1 MGEAGPMLSEGMFRQ
16 LRERRALLV
25 ALVAT
30 LVLTALFPVIAGHFS
45 LTLLDA
51 VADPTEARA
60 LIEGLTSEQRQAHA
74 WITGTLDVAYPLAYG
89 ALFLSATL
97 RFFPRK
103 GALLAIPI
111 LIGVPADFL
120 EGLVQILALTGQVD
134 WLAAKAVLT
143 PVKGGAFVYGAVL
156 TLLGVALRGWRGRAK
171 AP

>member
-1 MGEAGPMLSEGMFRQ
+1 MLSEGMFRQ
-16 LRERRALLV
+16 LRGRRALLV
-25 ALVAT
+25 ALLAT
-30 LVLTALFPVIAGHFS
+30 LVLTALFPVIAGHFG

-89 ALFLSATL
+89 ALFFGATL

-143 PVKGGAFVYGAVL
+143 PVKGGAFVYGAVMA
-156 TLLGVALRGWRGRAK
+156 LLGVALSFREQGVR
-171 AP
+171 

>member
-1 MGEAGPMLSEGMFRQ
+1 MLNQGMFRQ
-16 LRERRALLV
+16 LREGRGLLA

-30 LVLTALFPVIAGHFS
+30 VVLTALFPVAAGHFG

-60 LIEGLTSEQRQAHA
+60 LIEGLTREQRQAHA
-74 WITGTLDVAYPLAYG
+74 WITGTLDVAYPLTYG
-89 ALFLSATL
+89 ALFLGATL

-103 GALLAIPI
+103 GVLLAIPI

-143 PVKGGAFVYGAVL
+143 PVKGGAFVYGAVMA
-156 TLLGVALRGWRGRAK
+156 LLGVALSFREQGVR
-171 AP
+171 

>member
-1 MGEAGPMLSEGMFRQ
+1 MLNQGMFRP
-16 LRERRALLV
+16 LREGRVLLV

-30 LVLTALFPVIAGHFS
+30 VLLTALFPVVAGHFG

-51 VADPTEARA
+51 VADPAEARA
-60 LIEGLTSEQRQAHA
+60 LIAGLTGEQRQAHA

-89 ALFLSATL
+89 ALFLGAAL

-103 GALLAIPI
+103 GVLLAIPI
-111 LIGVPADFL
+111 LIGIPADFL

-143 PVKGGAFVYGAVL
+143 PVKGGTFVYGAVL
-156 TLLGVALRGWRGRAK
+156 ALLGVALRGWRGRAK

>member
-1 MGEAGPMLSEGMFRQ
+1 MLSEGMFRQ
-16 LRERRALLV
+16 LRGRRALLV
-25 ALVAT
+25 ALLAT
-30 LVLTALFPVIAGHFS
+30 LVLTALFPVIAGHFG

-60 LIEGLTSEQRQAHA
+60 LVEGLTKEQRQAHA

-89 ALFLSATL
+89 ALFFGATL

-143 PVKGGAFVYGAVL
+143 PVKGGAFVYGAVMA
-156 TLLGVALRGWRGRAK
+156 LLGVALSFREQGVR
-171 AP
+171 

>member
-1 MGEAGPMLSEGMFRQ
+1 MLNQGMFRP
-16 LRERRALLV
+16 LREGRVLLV

-30 LVLTALFPVIAGHFS
+30 VLLTALFPVVAGHFG

-51 VADPTEARA
+51 VADPAEARA
-60 LIEGLTSEQRQAHA
+60 LIAGLTGEQRQAHA

-89 ALFLSATL
+89 ALFLGAAL

-103 GALLAIPI
+103 GVLLAIPI
-111 LIGVPADFL
+111 LIGIPAEFL

-143 PVKGGAFVYGAVL
+143 PVKGGTFVYGAVL
-156 TLLGVALRGWRGRAK
+156 ALLGVALRGWRGRAK

>member
-1 MGEAGPMLSEGMFRQ
+1 MRGKRVLRQLSEGRV
-16 LRERRALLV
+16 LLLSLSV
-25 ALVAT
+25 TAA
-30 LVLTALFPVIAGHFS
+30 LTALFPVVAGHFG

-51 VADPTEARA
+51 LADPAEARA
-60 LIEGLTSEQRQAHA
+60 LIRGLTDDQKEAHA

-89 ALFLSATL
+89 ALFLGATF

>member
-1 MGEAGPMLSEGMFRQ
+1 MLSEGMFRQ
-16 LRERRALLV
+16 LRGRRALLV
-25 ALVAT
+25 ALLAT
-30 LVLTALFPVIAGHFS
+30 LVLTALFPVIAGHFG

-60 LIEGLTSEQRQAHA
+60 LVEGLTKEQRQAHA

-89 ALFLSATL
+89 ALFFGATL

-120 EGLVQILALTGQVD
+120 EGLVQLLALTGQVD

-143 PVKGGAFVYGAVL
+143 PVKGGAFVYGAVMA
-156 TLLGVALRGWRGRAK
+156 LLGVALSFREQGVR
-171 AP
+171 

>member
-1 MGEAGPMLSEGMFRQ
+1 MRGNSVIRQLSEGRV
-16 LRERRALLV
+16 LLV
-25 ALVAT
+25 SLAAT
-30 LVLTALFPVIAGHFS
+30 AVLTALFPVVAGQFG

-60 LIEGLTSEQRQAHA
+60 LVAGLAEEQRQAHA
-74 WITGTLDVAYPLAYG
+74 WITATLDVAYPLAYG
-89 ALFLSATL
+89 ALFLGATV
-97 RFFPRK
+97 RFFPRQ
-103 GALLAIPI
+103 GVLLAIPI

-143 PVKGGAFVYGAVL
+143 PVKGGAFVYGAVMA
-156 TLLGVALRGWRGRAK
+156 LLGVALRGWRGRAK

>member
-1 MGEAGPMLSEGMFRQ
+1 MLSEGMFRQ
-16 LRERRALLV
+16 LKERRVLLV

-30 LVLTALFPVIAGHFS
+30 LVLTALFPVVAGHFG

-60 LIEGLTSEQRQAHA
+60 LIEGLNSEQRQAHA

-89 ALFLSATL
+89 ALFLGATL

-120 EGLVQILALTGQVD
+120 EGLVQLLALTGQVD

-143 PVKGGAFVYGAVL
+143 PVKGGAFVYGAVMA
-156 TLLGVALRGWRGRAK
+156 LLGVALSFREQGVR
-171 AP
+171 

>member
-1 MGEAGPMLSEGMFRQ
+1 MLNQGMFRQ
-16 LRERRALLV
+16 LREGRGLLA

-30 LVLTALFPVIAGHFS
+30 VVLTALFPVAAGHFG

-60 LIEGLTSEQRQAHA
+60 LIEGLTREQRQAHA
-74 WITGTLDVAYPLAYG
+74 WITGTLDVAYPLTYG
-89 ALFLSATL
+89 ALFLGATL

-103 GALLAIPI
+103 GVLLAIPI

-120 EGLVQILALTGQVD
+120 EGLVQILALTGPVD

-156 TLLGVALRGWRGRAK
+156 ALLGVALRGWRGRAK
-171 AP
+171 TP

>member
-1 MGEAGPMLSEGMFRQ
+1 MLNQGMFRP
-16 LRERRALLV
+16 LREGRVLLV

-30 LVLTALFPVIAGHFS
+30 VLLTALFPVVAGHFG

-51 VADPTEARA
+51 VADPAEARA
-60 LIEGLTSEQRQAHA
+60 LIEGLTGEQRQAHA

-89 ALFLSATL
+89 ALFLGAAL

-103 GALLAIPI
+103 GVLLAIPI
-111 LIGVPADFL
+111 LIGIPADFL

-143 PVKGGAFVYGAVL
+143 PVKGGTFVYGAVL
-156 TLLGVALRGWRGRAK
+156 ALLGVALRGWRGRAK

>member
-1 MGEAGPMLSEGMFRQ
+1 MLNQGVFRQ
-16 LRERRALLV
+16 LREGRGLLA

-30 LVLTALFPVIAGHFS
+30 VVLTALFPVAAGHFG

-60 LIEGLTSEQRQAHA
+60 LVEGLTKEQRQAHA

-89 ALFLSATL
+89 ALFFGATL

-143 PVKGGAFVYGAVL
+143 PVKGGAFVYGAVMA
-156 TLLGVALRGWRGRAK
+156 LLGVALSFREQGVR
-171 AP
+171 

>member
-1 MGEAGPMLSEGMFRQ
+1 MLSQGARVRLATGRMR
-16 LRERRALLV
+16 LLSLGATV
-25 ALVAT
+25 A
-30 LVLTALFPVIAGHFS
+30 LTALFPLVAGHFG

-89 ALFLSATL
+89 ALFLGAML
-97 RFFPRK
+97 RFFPRR
-103 GALLAIPI
+103 GPLLAIPV

-156 TLLGVALRGWRGRAK
+156 ALLGVALRGWRGRAK

>member
-1 MGEAGPMLSEGMFRQ
+1 MLNQGMFRQ
-16 LRERRALLV
+16 LREGRGLLA

-30 LVLTALFPVIAGHFS
+30 VVLTALFPVAAGHFG

-60 LIEGLTSEQRQAHA
+60 LVEGLTKEQRQAHA

-89 ALFLSATL
+89 ALFFGATL

-143 PVKGGAFVYGAVL
+143 PVKGGAFVYGAVMA
-156 TLLGVALRGWRGRAK
+156 LLGVALSFREQGVR
-171 AP
+171 

>member
-1 MGEAGPMLSEGMFRQ
+1 MLNQGMFRQ
-16 LRERRALLV
+16 LRERRGLLA

-30 LVLTALFPVIAGHFS
+30 VVLTALFPVVAGHFG

-74 WITGTLDVAYPLAYG
+74 WVAGTLDVAYPLAYG
-89 ALFLSATL
+89 ALFFGATL

-156 TLLGVALRGWRGRAK
+156 ALLGSVLSFREKGVR
-171 AP
+171 

>member
-1 MGEAGPMLSEGMFRQ
+1 MLSEGMFRQ
-16 LRERRALLV
+16 LRGRRALLV
-25 ALVAT
+25 ALLAT
-30 LVLTALFPVIAGHFS
+30 LVLTALFPVIAGHFG

-60 LIEGLTSEQRQAHA
+60 LVEGLTKEQRQAHA

-89 ALFLSATL
+89 ALFFGATL

-103 GALLAIPI
+103 GALLASPI

-143 PVKGGAFVYGAVL
+143 PVKGGAFVYGAVMA
-156 TLLGVALRGWRGRAK
+156 LLGVALSFREQGVR
-171 AP
+171 

>member
-1 MGEAGPMLSEGMFRQ
+1 MLNQSMFRQ
-16 LRERRALLV
+16 LREGRGLLA

-30 LVLTALFPVIAGHFS
+30 VVLTALFPVAAGHFG

-60 LIEGLTSEQRQAHA
+60 LIEGLTREQRQAHA

-89 ALFLSATL
+89 ALFFGATL

-143 PVKGGAFVYGAVL
+143 PVKGGAFVYGAVMA
-156 TLLGVALRGWRGRAK
+156 LLGVALSFREQGVR
-171 AP
+171 

>member
-1 MGEAGPMLSEGMFRQ
+1 MLNQSMFRQ
-16 LRERRALLV
+16 LREGRGLLA

-30 LVLTALFPVIAGHFS
+30 VVLTALFPVAAGHFG

-60 LIEGLTSEQRQAHA
+60 LVEGLTKEQRQAHA

-89 ALFLSATL
+89 ALFFGATL

-143 PVKGGAFVYGAVL
+143 PVKGGAFVYGAVMA
-156 TLLGVALRGWRGRAK
+156 LLGVALSFREQGVR
-171 AP
+171 

>member
-1 MGEAGPMLSEGMFRQ
+1 MKEAEPMLREGLFKP
-16 LRERRALLV
+16 LREGRVLLAALL
-25 ALVAT
+25 AT
-30 LVLTALFPVIAGHFS
+30 VLLTTFFPLLAGHFV

-60 LIEGLTSEQRQAHA
+60 LIEGLTGEQRQAHA

-89 ALFLSATL
+89 ALFLGATL
-97 RFFPRK
+97 RFFPRQ

-111 LIGVPADFL
+111 LVGVPADFL
-120 EGLVQILALTGQVD
+120 EGLVQILALTGQAD

-156 TLLGVALRGWRGRAK
+156 ALLGVALRGWRGRVK

>member
-1 MGEAGPMLSEGMFRQ
+1 MLSEGMFRQ
-16 LRERRALLV
+16 LRGRRALLV
-25 ALVAT
+25 ALLAT
-30 LVLTALFPVIAGHFS
+30 LVLTALFPVIAGHFG

-60 LIEGLTSEQRQAHA
+60 LVEGLTKEQRQAHA

-89 ALFLSATL
+89 ALFLGATL

-120 EGLVQILALTGQVD
+120 EGLVQLLALTGQVD

-143 PVKGGAFVYGAVL
+143 PVKGGAFVYGAVMA
-156 TLLGVALRGWRGRAK
+156 LLGVALSFREQGVR
-171 AP
+171 

>member
-1 MGEAGPMLSEGMFRQ
+1 MLNQGVFRQ
-16 LRERRALLV
+16 LREGRGLLA

-30 LVLTALFPVIAGHFS
+30 VVLTALFPVVAGHFG

-74 WITGTLDVAYPLAYG
+74 WVTGTLDVAYPLAYG
-89 ALFLSATL
+89 GLFLGAML
-97 RFFPRK
+97 RFFPRR
-103 GALLAIPI
+103 GPLLAIPV

-120 EGLVQILALTGQVD
+120 EGLVQILALTGQAD

-156 TLLGVALRGWRGRAK
+156 ALLGSVLSFREKGVR
-171 AP
+171 

>member
-1 MGEAGPMLSEGMFRQ
+1 MLSEGMFRQ
-16 LRERRALLV
+16 LRGRRALLV
-25 ALVAT
+25 ALLAT
-30 LVLTALFPVIAGHFS
+30 LVLTALFPVIAAHFG

-60 LIEGLTSEQRQAHA
+60 LVEGLTSEQRQAHA

-89 ALFLSATL
+89 ALFLGATL

-143 PVKGGAFVYGAVL
+143 PVKGGAFVYGAVMA
-156 TLLGVALRGWRGRAK
+156 LLGVALSFREQGVR
-171 AP
+171 

>member
-1 MGEAGPMLSEGMFRQ
+1 MLNQGMFRR
-16 LRERRALLV
+16 LREGRGLLA

-30 LVLTALFPVIAGHFS
+30 VVLTALFPVAAGHFG

-60 LIEGLTSEQRQAHA
+60 LIEGLTREQRQAHA
-74 WITGTLDVAYPLAYG
+74 WITGTLDVAYPLTYG
-89 ALFLSATL
+89 ALFLGATL

-103 GALLAIPI
+103 GVLLAIPI

-134 WLAAKAVLT
+134 WLAAKAVL
-143 PVKGGAFVYGAVL
+143 
-156 TLLGVALRGWRGRAK
+156 ALVWWDLIRLALMWKRWTGRCVW
-171 AP
+171 PLNC

>member
-1 MGEAGPMLSEGMFRQ
+1 MLSEGMFRQ
-16 LRERRALLV
+16 LRGRRALLV
-25 ALVAT
+25 ALLAT
-30 LVLTALFPVIAGHFS
+30 LVLTALFPVIAGHFG

-60 LIEGLTSEQRQAHA
+60 LIEGLTKEQRQAHA

-89 ALFLSATL
+89 ALFFGATL

-143 PVKGGAFVYGAVL
+143 PVKGGAFVYGAVMA
-156 TLLGVALRGWRGRAK
+156 LLGVALSFREQGVR
-171 AP
+171 

>member
-1 MGEAGPMLSEGMFRQ
+1 MLSEGMFRQ
-16 LRERRALLV
+16 LRGRRALLV
-25 ALVAT
+25 ALLAT
-30 LVLTALFPVIAGHFS
+30 LVLTALFPVIAGHFG

-60 LIEGLTSEQRQAHA
+60 LVEGLTKEQRQAHA

-89 ALFLSATL
+89 ALFFGATL

-103 GALLAIPI
+103 GVLLAIPI

-143 PVKGGAFVYGAVL
+143 PVKGGAFVYGAVMA
-156 TLLGVALRGWRGRAK
+156 LLGVALSFREQGVR
-171 AP
+171 

>member
-1 MGEAGPMLSEGMFRQ
+1 MLSEGMFRQ
-16 LRERRALLV
+16 LRGRRALLV
-25 ALVAT
+25 ALLAT
-30 LVLTALFPVIAGHFS
+30 LVLTALFPVIAGHFG

-60 LIEGLTSEQRQAHA
+60 LVEGLTKEQRKAHA

-89 ALFLSATL
+89 ALFFGATL

-143 PVKGGAFVYGAVL
+143 PVKGGAFVYGAVMA
-156 TLLGVALRGWRGRAK
+156 LLGVALSFREQGVR
-171 AP
+171 

>member
-1 MGEAGPMLSEGMFRQ
+1 MLSEGMFRK
-16 LRERRALLV
+16 LREGRGLLA

-30 LVLTALFPVIAGHFS
+30 VVLTALFPVVAGHFG

-51 VADPTEARA
+51 IADPTEARA

-89 ALFLSATL
+89 ALFLGATL

-143 PVKGGAFVYGAVL
+143 PVKGGAFVYGAVMA
-156 TLLGVALRGWRGRAK
+156 LLGVALSFREQGVR
-171 AP
+171 

>member
-1 MGEAGPMLSEGMFRQ
+1 MLNQGMFRQ
-16 LRERRALLV
+16 LREGRGLLA

-30 LVLTALFPVIAGHFS
+30 VVLTALFPVVAGHFG
-45 LTLLDA
+45 LTPLDA
-51 VADPTEARA
+51 VADPAEARA
-60 LIEGLTSEQRQAHA
+60 LIEGLTREQRQAHA
-74 WITGTLDVAYPLAYG
+74 WITGTLDVAYPLTYG
-89 ALFLSATL
+89 ALFLGATL

-103 GALLAIPI
+103 GVLLAIPI

-156 TLLGVALRGWRGRAK
+156 ALLGVALRGWRGRAK
-171 AP
+171 TP

>member
-1 MGEAGPMLSEGMFRQ
+1 MLSEGMFRQ

-25 ALVAT
+25 ALLAT
-30 LVLTALFPVIAGHFS
+30 LVLTALFPVIAAHFG

-89 ALFLSATL
+89 ALFLGATV
-97 RFFPRK
+97 RFFPRQ
-103 GALLAIPI
+103 GVLLAIPI

-143 PVKGGAFVYGAVL
+143 PVKGGAFVYGAVMA
-156 TLLGVALRGWRGRAK
+156 LLGVALRGWRGRAK

>member
-1 MGEAGPMLSEGMFRQ
+1 MLIQGMFRQ
-16 LRERRALLV
+16 LREGRGLLA

-30 LVLTALFPVIAGHFS
+30 VVLTALFPVAAGHFG

-60 LIEGLTSEQRQAHA
+60 LVEGLTKEQRQAHA

-89 ALFLSATL
+89 ALFFGATL

-143 PVKGGAFVYGAVL
+143 PVKGGAFVYGAVMA
-156 TLLGVALRGWRGRAK
+156 LLGVALSFREQGVR
-171 AP
+171 